1 MWPQA
6 DHEYPSTLVYD
17 EKHYVSWT
25 SRSPSVVIGAGTI
38 ADYQEWPFYG
48 FLKHTRVR
56 DDVM

>member
-1 MWPQA
+1 
-6 DHEYPSTLVYD
+6 LVYD